1 MEGDKLE
8 IGEWEGWT
16 RLVCGMREG
25 DIEDAME
32 ARSSGGVDIGG
43 VLLLLLLPLF
53 SFFFSFSHQ
62 TALTTNHIGRSRSFA
77 VLICLLNIQDCL
89 L

>member
-1 MEGDKLE
+1 
-8 IGEWEGWT
+8 
-16 RLVCGMREG
+16 MREG

-43 VLLLLLLPLF
+43 VLLLLPLF